1 MRTVAVLQSNYIPWK
16 GYFDLINSA
25 DLFIFYDDVQF
36 TKNDWRNRNKIKTPD
51 GLKWITIPCGFKSHM
66 LIYEIGLPDS
76 DWQNKH
82 WNLIK
87 ENYSKAPYFN
97 QYSKFFENIYLNQKW
112 KNLSDLN
119 QYLIKNI
126 SLKFLNIKTQFD
138 DSRNYSIQGKGEDRL
153 INLLKKVN
161 ATKYISGPSG
171 KAYISNNRFLSE
183 GIHLEWMNYNNY
195 PEYQQ
200 LYPPF
205 QHAVSI
211 VDLLFNTGSNAENF
225 FKIKKFQT

>member
-1 MRTVAVLQSNYIPWK
+1 MRKVAILQSNYIPWK
-16 GYFDLINSA
+16 GYFDLINSV
-25 DLFIFYDDVQF
+25 DLFIFYDDVKF
-36 TKNDWRNRNKIKTPD
+36 TKNDWRNRNRIKTPN
-51 GLKWITIPCGFKSHM
+51 GTKWITIPCGFKSHK
-66 LIYEIGLPDS
+66 LIYEIDLANL

-82 WNLIK
+82 WNLIE

-97 QYSKFFENIYLNQKW
+97 YCKKFFENIYLNQKW

-138 DSRNYSIQGKGEDRL
+138 DSRNFNIQGKGEDRL

-161 ATKYISGPSG
+161 ATKYISGPSA
-171 KAYISNNRFLSE
+171 KAYISNNKFLSE

-211 VDLLFNTGSNAENF
+211 IDVLFNTGPNAENF
-225 FKIKKFQT
+225 FKIKKYET

>member
-16 GYFDLINSA
+16 GYFDIINSV
-25 DLFIFYDDVQF
+25 DLFIFHDDIQF
-36 TKNDWRNRNKIKTPD
+36 TKNDWRNRNKIKTPN
-51 GLKWITIPCGFKSHM
+51 GLKWITIPCGSKSHTHK
-66 LIYEIGLPDS
+66 LIYEISLPNS

-97 QYSKFFENIYLNQKW
+97 LYKKFFENIYLNQKW
-112 KNLSDLN
+112 KNLSELN
-119 QYLIKNI
+119 QHLIKNI

-138 DSRNYSIQGKGEDRL
+138 DSRNYNIQGKGEDRL

-161 ATKYISGPSG
+161 ATKYISGPSA
-171 KAYISNNRFLSE
+171 KAYISNNRFVSE
-183 GIHLEWMNYNNY
+183 GILLEWMNYNNY
-195 PEYQQ
+195 PQYQQ

-211 VDLLFNTGSNAENF
+211 IDILFNTGPNAEKF
-225 FKIKKFQT
+225 FKSL

>member
-16 GYFDLINSA
+16 GYFDLINSV

-51 GLKWITIPCGFKSHM
+51 GLKWITIPCGFKSNK
-66 LIYEIGLPDS
+66 LIYEIDLPVS

-82 WNLIK
+82 WNLIE

-97 QYSKFFENIYLNQKW
+97 LYKKFFENIYLNQKW
-112 KNLSDLN
+112 KNLSELN
-119 QYLIKNI
+119 QFLIKNI
-126 SLKFLNIKTQFD
+126 SFNFLNIKTQFD
-138 DSRNYSIQGKGEDRL
+138 DSRNYNIQGKGENRL

-161 ATKYISGPSG
+161 TTKYISGPSA
-171 KAYISNNRFLSE
+171 KAYISNNKFVSE
-183 GIHLEWMNYNNY
+183 GIHLEWMNYDNY
-195 PEYQQ
+195 PEYAQ

-211 VDLLFNTGSNAENF
+211 IDILFNTGPNAKNF
-225 FKIKKFQT
+225 FKVKKY

>member
-16 GYFDLINSA
+16 GYFDLINSV

-36 TKNDWRNRNKIKTPD
+36 TKNDWRARNKIKTPD
-51 GLKWITIPCGFKSHM
+51 GLKWITIPCGFKSNK
-66 LIYEIGLPDS
+66 LIYEIDLPVS

-82 WNLIK
+82 WNLIE

-97 QYSKFFENIYLNQKW
+97 LYKKFFENIYLNQKW
-112 KNLSDLN
+112 KNLSELN
-119 QYLIKNI
+119 QFLIKNI
-126 SLKFLNIKTQFD
+126 SFNFLNIKTQFD
-138 DSRNYSIQGKGEDRL
+138 DSRNYNIQGKGEDRL

-161 ATKYISGPSG
+161 TTKYISGPSA
-171 KAYISNNRFLSE
+171 KAYISNNKFVSE
-183 GIHLEWMNYNNY
+183 GIHLEWMNYDNY
-195 PEYQQ
+195 PEYSQ

-211 VDLLFNTGSNAENF
+211 IDILFNTGPNAENF
-225 FKIKKFQT
+225 FKIKKY

>member
-16 GYFDLINSA
+16 GYFDLINSV
-25 DLFIFYDDVQF
+25 DLFIFHDDVQF
-36 TKNDWRNRNKIKTPD
+36 TKNDWRNRNKIKTRN
-51 GLKWITIPCGFKSHM
+51 GLKWITIPCGFKSHK
-66 LIYEIGLPDS
+66 LIHEIDLPDS

-97 QYSKFFENIYLNQKW
+97 QYKNFFENIYLNEKW

-138 DSRNYSIQGKGEDRL
+138 DSRNYNIQGKGEDRL

-161 ATKYISGPSG
+161 VTKYISGPSG

-183 GIHLEWMNYNNY
+183 GIDLEWMNYNNY

-211 VDLLFNTGSNAENF
+211 IDILFNTGPNAEKF
-225 FKIKKFQT
+225 FKLNHFG

>member
-1 MRTVAVLQSNYIPWK
+1 MRKVAILQSNYIPWK
-16 GYFDLINSA
+16 GYFDLINSV
-25 DLFIFYDDVQF
+25 DLFIFYDDVKF
-36 TKNDWRNRNKIKTPD
+36 TKNDWRNRNRIKTPN
-51 GLKWITIPCGFKSHM
+51 GTKWITIPCGFKSNK
-66 LIYEIGLPDS
+66 LIYEIDLANL

-82 WNLIK
+82 WNLIE
-87 ENYSKAPYFN
+87 ENYFKAPYFN
-97 QYSKFFENIYLNQKW
+97 YCKKFFENIYLNQKW

-138 DSRNYSIQGKGEDRL
+138 DSRNFNIQGKGEDRL
-153 INLLKKVN
+153 IDLLKKVN
-161 ATKYISGPSG
+161 ATKYISGPSA
-171 KAYISNNRFLSE
+171 KAYISNNKFLSE

-195 PEYQQ
+195 PEYPQ

-211 VDLLFNTGSNAENF
+211 IDVLFNTGPNAENF
-225 FKIKKFQT
+225 FKIKKYET